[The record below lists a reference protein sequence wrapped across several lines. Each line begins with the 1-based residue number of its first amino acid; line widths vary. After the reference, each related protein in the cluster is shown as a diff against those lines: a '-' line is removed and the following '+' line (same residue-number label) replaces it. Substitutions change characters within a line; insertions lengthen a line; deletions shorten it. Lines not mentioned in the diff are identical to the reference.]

1 MSFKKYIF
9 VSAMRKVDEAELRT
23 FFNFV
28 ATPNQEFKKSVF
40 EDWIFEQANAD
51 VWDSAIR
58 SSDYQ
63 TLNEFI
69 SDFEDNI
76 VDNFLKASSDN
87 IVYLDERITEDEETD
102 RLYFREIICSMYMY
116 MYGDYINTVFQD
128 FDLIAKRVYQ
138 ELFVEP
144 EEGDEGCEDP
154 LSVF

>member
-116 MYGDYINTVFQD
+116 MYGDYINPVFQD